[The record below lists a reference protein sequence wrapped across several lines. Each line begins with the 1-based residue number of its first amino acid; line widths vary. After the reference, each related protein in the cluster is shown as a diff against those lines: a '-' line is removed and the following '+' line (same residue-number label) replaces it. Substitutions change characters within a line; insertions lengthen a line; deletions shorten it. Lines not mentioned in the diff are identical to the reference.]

1 MGIMQ
6 VAGQNMPV
14 RGLTENG
21 GKFNGKESFNQKTEW
36 LECLLSRSCGMFRI
50 FVLEQWIFV
59 APFSFF

>member
-21 GKFNGKESFNQKTEW
+21 GKFSGKESFNQKTEW
-36 LECLLSRSCGMFRI
+36 LECLLSRSCSMFRI